1 MSSAFIPDSA
11 PDLSSDL
18 GGIREDLRVP
28 QPGIGRFALEGLYRF
43 QANTGLEIELTETET
58 LRRTILYLNPHSETF
73 LFLPQGQYGLHYR
86 YTGDAPHGAI
96 ALSARRLGRA
106 EKVGLYAA
114 KGSRLLL
121 TPDRWASAF
130 KSLRKRRSGTAVGI
144 SLAAPSQSAPPTDY
158 PKRPVE
164 HPAEVTDTP
173 AVSII
178 IPTKVRYDLLNACLE
193 SLSLL
198 QGVHYEVIIVDNG
211 ATAPAMLDLLKEA
224 ATRRDVR
231 VVRHDIPFNFSRLC
245 NLGAAEA
252 RHPLLLFLNDDIEA
266 LDGTWLKAMARYALR
281 KDVGVVG
288 ARLLY
293 ASRDLQHAGV
303 ATNLVP
309 GPGHPWR
316 DAPESVWQN
325 HPLLATTGE
334 VDAVTGACLLI
345 RSDLFQT
352 LGGFDEVRFP
362 ITLNDVDLCLKA
374 RQAGLKVIYTPE
386 ATLLH
391 KEGQSRSEDDHP
403 EQQTRR
409 NAELRAFVETWPT
422 AARQSVF
429 YPNHLR
435 RNTDGGRPI

>member
-1 MSSAFIPDSA
+1 MSSAFTADFA
-11 PDLSSDL
+11 PDLSSDV
-18 GGIREDLRVP
+18 GGITEDLRVP
-28 QPGIGRFALEGLYRF
+28 QPGTGRFALEGLYRF
-43 QANTGLEIELTETET
+43 QTNTGLEIELTETET
-58 LRRTILYLNPHSETF
+58 LRRTILYLYPRGETF

-86 YTGDAPHGAI
+86 YTGSAPDKAI
-96 ALSARRLGRA
+96 VLSARRLGAA
-106 EKVGLYAA
+106 EKLGLYAA
-114 KGSRLLL
+114 KASRLLL
-121 TPDRWASAF
+121 TPDRWASAL
-130 KSLRKRRSGTAVGI
+130 KSLLKRQSGTAVGM
-144 SLAAPSQSAPPTDY
+144 SLTAPSQSAAASDY
-158 PKRPVE
+158 PMRPLE
-164 HPAEVTDTP
+164 HPAEVTTTP

-193 SLSLL
+193 SLSLVE
-198 QGVHYEVIIVDNG
+198 GVHYEVIIVDNG
-211 ATAPAMLDLLKEA
+211 ATSPAMLDLLQQA
-224 ATRRDVR
+224 AARPDMR

-266 LDGTWLKAMARYALR
+266 RDGTWLKAMAAYALR

-293 ASRDLQHAGV
+293 ASGDLQHAGV

-316 DAPESVWQN
+316 GAPESVWQN
-325 HPLLATTGE
+325 HPLLATAGE

-345 RSDLFQT
+345 RSDLFRF
-352 LGGFDEVRFP
+352 LGGFDEARFP

-374 RQAGLKVIYTPE
+374 RQTGLKVIYAPE

-391 KEGQSRSEDDHP
+391 KEGQSRSEDDQP

-429 YPNHLR
+429 YPSHLR
-435 RNTDGGRPI
+435 RDMDKGSPI